1 MARSNIQWG
10 LLLLNMIETLNAN
23 VFWTFEPEV
32 IRIGET
38 LSLVCTVADVD
49 IIDQGLIRQWTK
61 GPELICYN
69 GHPIDPI
76 KYSEIVTNDNQF
88 KLQINNVTESDL
100 QCNYQC
106 RYSFETQT
114 KKIEI
119 SRHNFE
125 YPPANETKA
134 IIKSNVSDGSMTVDL
149 HLKKVY
155 PMPICNVTVGDS
167 QMSLDIVKHH
177 TNGIY
182 YEVYMIKRLANSIKC
197 NRDFEVSCQLIKN
210 YSLAVEHI
218 NPCKPEAFTDDSE
231 TGNELLVSLLTV
243 FIVLIVVI
251 GFLIFKKRLKRR
263 DSDQEEKNEKDTNN
277 DVESQPCTCTS
288 SSNVSDDS
296 KSTTDVNFKEK
307 EKFLSQDSGLG
318 VEDEQ
323 QKIF

>member
-1 MARSNIQWG
+1 MARFNIQ
-10 LLLLNMIETLNAN
+10 LSMMLLNIIDTLNAK
-23 VFWTFEPEV
+23 VILTFEPEI

-38 LSLVCTVADVD
+38 LSLACTVGDVN

-69 GHPIDPI
+69 GHPIDPL
-76 KYSEIVTNDNQF
+76 KYSEIVTKDNQF
-88 KLQINNVTESDL
+88 KLQINNVTDSDL

-134 IIKSNVSDGSMTVDL
+134 TIKSNASDESSTIHL

-155 PMPICNVTVGDS
+155 PVPICTVTVGDS
-167 QMSLDIVKHH
+167 QMALDIVKHH

-182 YEVYMIKRLANSIKC
+182 YEVYMIKRLANSMQC
-197 NRDFEVSCQLIKN
+197 NGDFEVSCQLIKN
-210 YSLAVEHI
+210 YSIAVENMH
-218 NPCKPEAFTDDSE
+218 PCKPEAFTDDSE
-231 TGNELLVSLLTV
+231 IENELLVSLLTC
-243 FIVLIVVI
+243 FMVLIVVIMVI

-263 DSDQEEKNEKDTNN
+263 DSDQKEKNEKDTHD
-277 DVESQPCTCTS
+277 DVENQSCTNS
-288 SSNVSDDS
+288 STISDDS
-296 KSTTDVNFKEK
+296 RFTTESDTNVEEK
-307 EKFLSQDSGLG
+307 EKFL
-318 VEDEQ
+318 
-323 QKIF
+323 